1 MISTFACFERAIIR
15 KRVKTGMEKAKVR
28 GVKLGRPKIPP
39 FTIQKVLELKEKG
52 LLIRK
57 LLVGSKYRKALIIL

>member
-1 MISTFACFERAIIR
+1 MISTFACFERTIIR
-15 KRVKTGMEKAKVR
+15 ERVKAGMEKSKIR
-28 GVKLGRPKIPP
+28 EVKLGRPKIPP